1 MIRGFAALYTDQ
13 EEKMGKGMRNKLPI
27 GIQSFEKL
35 RTENFAYV
43 DKTPVIYQLVHEN
56 VPYFLI
62 RPRRFGKSLLLSTL
76 KAYWEGKRELFSG
89 LAIER
94 LEKNNPDA
102 FNPYP
107 VFYFDFN
114 GENYENT
121 PVEEVL
127 EQHLSGWEKIYGDR
141 YRDGTPGY
149 RFERLLEMAAEMTG
163 RRCVVLVDE
172 YDKPLLDT
180 MEDQQRTAHTQAVLK
195 GFFSRLKKAD
205 DFIRFIFI
213 TGVTRLNEVSLFSDV
228 DQLRDI
234 SLSAD

>member
-1 MIRGFAALYTDQ
+1 M
-13 EEKMGKGMRNKLPI
+13 
-27 GIQSFEKL
+27 
-35 RTENFAYV
+35 
-43 DKTPVIYQLVHEN
+43 
-56 VPYFLI
+56 
-62 RPRRFGKSLLLSTL
+62 

-89 LAIER
+89 LAIEQ
-94 LEKNNPDA
+94 LEKNNPDT

-127 EQHLSGWEKIYGDR
+127 DQHLSGWEKIYGDR
-141 YRDGTPGY
+141 YRDGNPGY

-163 RRCVVLVDE
+163 RRCAVLADE

-180 MEDQQRTAHTQAVLK
+180 MEDQHRAAHTQAVLK
-195 GFFSRLKKAD
+195 GFFSRLKIAD
-205 DFIRFIFI
+205 DFIRFIVI
-213 TGVTRLNEVSLFSDV
+213 TVVTRLNEVSLFSDV

>member
-1 MIRGFAALYTDQ
+1 VIRGFAALYTDQ

-102 FNPYP
+102 F
-107 VFYFDFN
+107 
-114 GENYENT
+114 
-121 PVEEVL
+121 
-127 EQHLSGWEKIYGDR
+127 
-141 YRDGTPGY
+141 
-149 RFERLLEMAAEMTG
+149 
-163 RRCVVLVDE
+163 
-172 YDKPLLDT
+172 
-180 MEDQQRTAHTQAVLK
+180 
-195 GFFSRLKKAD
+195 SR
-205 DFIRFIFI
+205 IRFFPLISVGR
-213 TGVTRLNEVSLFSDV
+213 TMKTRLS
-228 DQLRDI
+228 RKY
-234 SLSAD
+234 